1 MFGIGNRHHTYRELP
16 EPPYSLDLI
25 ADLHA
30 GVYPAHLADALRQKV
45 FADPASAAIWNALD
59 ATTGELAAVPIVD
72 EELPAFAEE
81 KLDQTLRSILENHAE
96 PEPASVTPLRR
107 RRPGRVLPS
116 VAAVAAAVAA
126 IAVAATFAFGG
137 RSTPPPVAQ
146 PAPTTIA
153 APSDATLLSAL
164 GHSDAAAFPDTAR
177 RDRCLAANNVAP
189 TTPVLGT
196 ASIETGGGPAVVIL
210 LSTGTA
216 GQFDALVVGTDC
228 DTTSPAT
235 LSRTV
240 IGNK

>member
-30 GVYPAHLADALRQKV
+30 GVYPADLADALRQKV
-45 FADPASAAIWNALD
+45 LADPASTTIWNALD
-59 ATTGELAAVPIVD
+59 ATTSELAAVPIID
-72 EELPAFAEE
+72 DELPAFAKE
-81 KLDQTLRSILENHAE
+81 KLDQTLHAILENRAE
-96 PEPASVTPLRR
+96 PEHTVVTPLRR
-107 RRPGRVLPS
+107 RRPGRVLT
-116 VAAVAAAVAA
+116 AVAAAAAAVAG
-126 IAVAATFAFGG
+126 IAVATTFAFGD
-137 RSTPPPVAQ
+137 RSAPPPAAQ
-146 PAPTTIA
+146 PVSTIA

-164 GHSDAAAFPDTAR
+164 GRSDTAVFPDAAR
-177 RDRCLAANNVAP
+177 RDRCLAANDVPP
-189 TTPVLGT
+189 TIPVLGT

-216 GQFDALVVGTDC
+216 GQFEALVVGTDC
-228 DTTSPAT
+228 DTTRPAT